1 MRKTEQ
7 VYEKI
12 GLFVLLLLLIVSSIF
27 VGVKDISLTQLFQWD
42 SQQQLVLLT
51 TRLPRT
57 ISLVIAGSTI
67 SISGLIMQH
76 LTQNKFVSPSTAGTM
91 DSARLGILVVM
102 IFFPTAPLLFRSFI
116 AFLFAFGGTLAF
128 IYLTRFLPAKN
139 QVMIPLIG
147 VMFGNI
153 IGSVATFF
161 AYQFQLV
168 QNMSSWLQGNF
179 STVMKGNY
187 ELLYLTIPLLIVT
200 YLFAY
205 RFTVVGMGEDMATN
219 LGLNYQRIQLFG
231 LGIVALSSAVVLIMV
246 GNIPFLGV
254 IVPNLVSMRYGD
266 HMKNT
271 LAITAVGGSIFLL
284 ACDVLAR
291 VVIAPYEVPVSV
303 VVGVLGSFI
312 FIALLMRRKTA

>member
-1 MRKTEQ
+1 MK
-7 VYEKI
+7 KI
-12 GLFVLLLLLIVSSIF
+12 GLFVILLLLIVASIF

-51 TRLPRT
+51 TRVPRT

-102 IFFPTAPLLFRSFI
+102 IFFPSAPLLFRSFI
-116 AFLFAFGGTLAF
+116 AFLFAFVGTLIF

-187 ELLYLTIPLLIVT
+187 ELLYLTIPLLIIT

>member
-1 MRKTEQ
+1 MK
-7 VYEKI
+7 KI

-51 TRLPRT
+51 TRVPRT

-102 IFFPTAPLLFRSFI
+102 IFFPSAPLLFRSFV
-116 AFLFAFGGTLAF
+116 AFLFAFGGTLVF

-153 IGSVATFF
+153 IGSIATFF

-312 FIALLMRRKTA
+312 FIALLMRRKTV

>member
-1 MRKTEQ
+1 MK
-7 VYEKI
+7 KI
-12 GLFVLLLLLIVSSIF
+12 GLFVLLLLLIVLSIF

-102 IFFPTAPLLFRSFI
+102 ILFPSAPLLFRSFI
-116 AFLFAFGGTLAF
+116 AFLFAFGGTLIF
-128 IYLTRFLPAKN
+128 IFLTRFLPAKN

-187 ELLYLTIPLLIVT
+187 ELLYLTIPLLIIT

-271 LAITAVGGSIFLL
+271 LAITAIGGSIFLL
-284 ACDVLAR
+284 ACDILAR
-291 VVIAPYEVPVSV
+291 IVIAPYEIPVSV

-312 FIALLMRRKTA
+312 FIALLMRRKIA

>member
-1 MRKTEQ
+1 MK
-7 VYEKI
+7 KI
-12 GLFVLLLLLIVSSIF
+12 GLFVLLLLLIVASIF

-51 TRLPRT
+51 TRVPRT

-102 IFFPTAPLLFRSFI
+102 IFFPSAPLLFRSFI
-116 AFLFAFGGTLAF
+116 AFLFAFVGTLIF

-187 ELLYLTIPLLIVT
+187 ELLYLTIPLLIIT
-200 YLFAY
+200 YFFAY

>member
-1 MRKTEQ
+1 MK
-7 VYEKI
+7 KL
-12 GLFVLLLLLIVSSIF
+12 GLFVLLLILIVSSIF
-27 VGVKDISLTQLFQWD
+27 VGVKDISLAQFFQWD
-42 SQQQLVLLT
+42 AQQQLVLLT
-51 TRLPRT
+51 TRIPRT

-102 IFFPTAPLLFRSFI
+102 VFFPSAPLLFRSFI
-116 AFLFAFGGTLAF
+116 AFLFAFGGTLTF

-153 IGSVATFF
+153 IGSIATFF

-187 ELLYLTIPLLIVT
+187 ELLYLTIPLLVVT

-219 LGLNYQRIQLFG
+219 LGINYQRIQLFG

>member
-1 MRKTEQ
+1 MK
-7 VYEKI
+7 KI
-12 GLFVLLLLLIVSSIF
+12 GLFVLLLLLIVASIF

-51 TRLPRT
+51 TRVPRT

-102 IFFPTAPLLFRSFI
+102 IFFPSAPLLFRSFI
-116 AFLFAFGGTLAF
+116 AFLFAFVGTLIF

-187 ELLYLTIPLLIVT
+187 ELLYLTIPLLIIT

>member
-1 MRKTEQ
+1 MK
-7 VYEKI
+7 KI
-12 GLFVLLLLLIVSSIF
+12 GLFVLLLLLIVASIF

-51 TRLPRT
+51 TRIPRT

-102 IFFPTAPLLFRSFI
+102 IFLPSAPLLFRSFI
-116 AFLFAFGGTLAF
+116 AFLFAFVGTLIF

-187 ELLYLTIPLLIVT
+187 ELLYLTIPLLIIT

>member
-1 MRKTEQ
+1 MK
-7 VYEKI
+7 KI
-12 GLFVLLLLLIVSSIF
+12 GLFIFLLLLAVLSLF
-27 VGVKDISLTQLFQWD
+27 VGVKDISLSEMLQGD
-42 SQQQLVLLT
+42 AQQQLVLLT
-51 TRLPRT
+51 TRIPRT
-57 ISLVIAGSTI
+57 ISLIIAGSTI

-102 IFFPTAPLLFRSFI
+102 LFFPTAPLLFRSFV
-116 AFLFAFGGTLAF
+116 AFLFALGGTLIF

-139 QVMIPLIG
+139 QVMIPLVG

-153 IGSVATFF
+153 VGSIATFF

-179 STVMKGNY
+179 STIMKGSY
-187 ELLYLTIPLLIVT
+187 ELLYLTVPFLVLI

-205 RFTVVGMGEDMATN
+205 RFTVVGMGEDMAIN
-219 LGLNYQRIQLFG
+219 LGLNYRRIQMLG
-231 LGIVALSSAVVLIMV
+231 LSIVALASAVVLIMV
-246 GNIPFLGV
+246 GSIPFLGV

-271 LAITAVGGSIFLL
+271 LPITAMAGGIFLVI
-284 ACDVLAR
+284 CDILAR
-291 VVIAPYEVPVSV
+291 VIIAPYEIPVSV
-303 VVGVLGSFI
+303 VVGVLGSLI
-312 FIALLMRRKTA
+312 FIGLLLRRKPA

>member
-1 MRKTEQ
+1 MK
-7 VYEKI
+7 KI

-27 VGVKDISLTQLFQWD
+27 VGVKDISLAQLFQWD

-51 TRLPRT
+51 TRIPRT

-102 IFFPTAPLLFRSFI
+102 ILFPSAPLLFRSFV
-116 AFLFAFGGTLAF
+116 AFLFAFGGTLIF

-187 ELLYLTIPLLIVT
+187 ELLYLTIPLLIIT

-254 IVPNLVSMRYGD
+254 IVPNIVSMRYGD

-312 FIALLMRRKTA
+312 FITLLMRRKTA

>member
-1 MRKTEQ
+1 MK
-7 VYEKI
+7 KI
-12 GLFVLLLLLIVSSIF
+12 GLFVLLLLLIVLSIF

-102 IFFPTAPLLFRSFI
+102 IFFPSAPLLFRSFI
-116 AFLFAFGGTLAF
+116 AFLFAFGGTLIF

-187 ELLYLTIPLLIVT
+187 ELLYLTIPLLIIT

>member
-1 MRKTEQ
+1 MK
-7 VYEKI
+7 KI
-12 GLFVLLLLLIVSSIF
+12 GLFVLLLLLIVLSIF
-27 VGVKDISLTQLFQWD
+27 VGVKDISLTKLFQWD

-102 IFFPTAPLLFRSFI
+102 ILFPSAPLLFRSFI
-116 AFLFAFGGTLAF
+116 AFLFAFGGTLIF
-128 IYLTRFLPAKN
+128 IFLTRFLPAKN

-187 ELLYLTIPLLIVT
+187 ELLYLTIPLLIIT

-271 LAITAVGGSIFLL
+271 LAITAIGGSIFLL
-284 ACDVLAR
+284 ACDILAR
-291 VVIAPYEVPVSV
+291 VVIAPYEIPVSV

>member
-1 MRKTEQ
+1 MK
-7 VYEKI
+7 KI

-51 TRLPRT
+51 TRVPRT

-102 IFFPTAPLLFRSFI
+102 IFFPSAPLLFRSFV
-116 AFLFAFGGTLAF
+116 AFLFAFGGTLVF

-153 IGSVATFF
+153 IGSIATFF

>member
-1 MRKTEQ
+1 MK
-7 VYEKI
+7 KI
-12 GLFVLLLLLIVSSIF
+12 GLFVLLLLLIVASIF
-27 VGVKDISLTQLFQWD
+27 VGVKDISLAQLFQWD

-51 TRLPRT
+51 TRIPRT

-102 IFFPTAPLLFRSFI
+102 VLFPSAPLLFRSFV
-116 AFLFAFGGTLAF
+116 AFLFAFGGTLVF